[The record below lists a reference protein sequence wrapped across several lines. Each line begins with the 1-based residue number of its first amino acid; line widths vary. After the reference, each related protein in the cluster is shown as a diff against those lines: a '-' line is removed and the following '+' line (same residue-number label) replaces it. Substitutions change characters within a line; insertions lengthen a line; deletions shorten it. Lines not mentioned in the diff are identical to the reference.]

1 MSIKLK
7 NIIVVEALVLVIMVL
22 SSIFVYNLIEKQY
35 MSSLQEKLKVVVS
48 AGSNYV
54 DGEIHEDIY
63 NKKEKGASYK
73 KLFDY
78 FTKIVNENELEY
90 IYTLKAEGDKVL
102 FVIDSDAESDTAIG
116 DEYDSFDNLP
126 ATIASALKEGKAG
139 VEDELYQ
146 DEYGVFLSA
155 YSPIFDKN
163 GEVVGALGADI
174 EAGYIKTALQAIV
187 RNIVIFVIATLILV
201 FFVISFVFDKLT
213 RPILQINRKVYE
225 LSTSNG
231 DLTQRLEVQTNDEI
245 GELAQN
251 TNALLEFLRKVI
263 KSIAEQTKVLE
274 KNTEKIQN
282 KVDNVDDD
290 IRVLLEKAHILDRD
304 AENTIRNIDSSS
316 ESFKYVFEAIK
327 SILETMDDF
336 KNKLTTVNETI
347 EDNKKILNTER
358 ESIDRLSN
366 ASDKTSLAVNKLMD
380 VSGNVGD
387 ILKIVM
393 QISEQTN
400 LLALNAAIEAA
411 RAGESGKGFSVVADE
426 IRKLAEQSAQSTGKI
441 GNLMSEIQIEINNI
455 INEKDSMDSEYRTT
469 VSLFEENTKE
479 MDEIFNIIGAI
490 NGLIDDSQKKIMDLS
505 TKKNEIEKSMDSIHG
520 IAMTTYESSDS
531 IEKSVAS
538 QKNNI
543 QEVLN
548 SMRELVA
555 IANNLEKQ
563 VKRFNI

>member
-54 DGEIHEDIY
+54 DGDVHEDIFK
-63 NKKEKGASYK
+63 KKEKGTSYK

-90 IYTLKAEGDKVL
+90 IYTLKAEGEKVL

-155 YSPIFDKN
+155 YAPIFDKN

-263 KSIAEQTKVLE
+263 KSIAEQTTVLE

-455 INEKDSMDSEYRTT
+455 ITEKDSMDSEYRTT